1 MQAFADHLI
10 VPSSSMA
17 INSQYTSSSCS
28 WYESSKSTC
37 TPFHHRTLP
46 GHSRFSVR
54 CQYTTGQTSL
64 ENSIIHNAHHILAGR
79 SPCSNLD
86 IEFVMSNVFC
96 IWTQNLSCQM
106 CFCISIQNSS
116 CQIISLLGYRI
127 CHAKCVSAFRYRIHH
142 VKSSLYWDKEFMSNA
157 FLHLEIHIHMPNVLQ
172 LIQIQKLSPII
183 SERMQIHPPKN
194 SSTFWH

>member
-54 CQYTTGQTSL
+54 CQYTTRQTSL
-64 ENSIIHNAHHILAGR
+64 ENSIIRNAHHILAGR

-116 CQIISLLGYRI
+116 CQIISSLIGIQNLSCQMRLCISIQNSSCQIISLLGYRI
-127 CHAKCVSAFRYRIHH
+127 HVKCVSAFGDTYSHAKCVVVNLDI
-142 VKSSLYWDKEFMSNA
+142 
-157 FLHLEIHIHMPNVLQ
+157 EIITHN
-172 LIQIQKLSPII
+172 K
-183 SERMQIHPPKN
+183 
-194 SSTFWH
+194 